1 MVNESNI
8 KNFSFQK
15 KNFEKTFKFSKFK
28 PKKKFFGFQKKKID
42 SRIQLEKKSFLYKNE
57 SYINKNIYSIN
68 KLRSKK
74 SVIKTLYSC
83 NKLKLTSKK
92 FNDFLYKKSL
102 NFYIKR
108 TQFFN
113 LLKNWNYW
121 DNVLIT
127 FSDIWN
133 WLMLEHY
140 DNFGLFLTAWN
151 FFSQHAVFFIEKTKI
166 NYSLNLPHKNIN
178 IFYRKLFKGFKQL
191 NKKLILFYSLN
202 KWFNFNSIIYCQNLY
217 LNDFLS
223 HFV

>member
-28 PKKKFFGFQKKKID
+28 PKKKFFGFQKKKFD

-113 LLKNWNYW
+113 LLKN
-121 DNVLIT
+121 
-127 FSDIWN
+127 
-133 WLMLEHY
+133 
-140 DNFGLFLTAWN
+140 
-151 FFSQHAVFFIEKTKI
+151 
-166 NYSLNLPHKNIN
+166 
-178 IFYRKLFKGFKQL
+178 
-191 NKKLILFYSLN
+191 
-202 KWFNFNSIIYCQNLY
+202 
-217 LNDFLS
+217 
-223 HFV
+223 